1 MITVGKITL
10 PCIIDI
16 IIITMTKRHFLV
28 HLHKSDG
35 HLKNLIS
42 DINIRYWDKQ
52 YLLYFLRKVRL
63 WVKEVKD

>member
-16 IIITMTKRHFLV
+16 IIITMTKRYFLV
-28 HLHKSDG
+28 HLQKSDG

-42 DINIRYWDKQ
+42 DINICHWDKQ
-52 YLLYFLRKVRL
+52 YLYFL
-63 WVKEVKD
+63 